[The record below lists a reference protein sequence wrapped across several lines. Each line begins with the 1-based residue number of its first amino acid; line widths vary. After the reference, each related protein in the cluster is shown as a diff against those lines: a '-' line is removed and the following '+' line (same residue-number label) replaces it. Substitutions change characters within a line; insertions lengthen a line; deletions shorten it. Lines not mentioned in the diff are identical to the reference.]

1 MKVDERLLKYVAFE
15 TTSHE
20 ESETVPSSAK
30 ELELA
35 KFLEEEMKAVGL
47 QSVKLDQY
55 GYVYGWLPASE
66 GCENEPTIGLIAH
79 MDTSE
84 AVSGADIKPRYV
96 DYEGGDIQLNDKVKI
111 SVEDFPFMT
120 EFVGQK
126 LIVTDGTT
134 LLGADDKAG
143 ISEIMTAV
151 EYLIAHPEVK
161 HGRIAVGFTP
171 DEEIGR
177 GPDYFDI
184 PGFGADFAYT
194 VDGGFLGE
202 LEYECFNAASAK
214 ITVNGVN
221 IHPGSAKNKMKNAVL
236 IANELISM
244 LPPAETPAH
253 TEGYE
258 GFYHVGDI
266 AGNETEVK
274 IGMIIRDHDRVVFE
288 SRKEYV
294 AKVAEFLNKK
304 YGEGTVVAN
313 IRDSYYN
320 MKERILPVMFVID
333 RAEKAMQEAGVKSIT
348 MPIRGGTDGATLSL
362 KGLPCPNL
370 STGGGNFH
378 GIHEF
383 VSVPAMEKMVEIL
396 VNIVKVEA

>member
-161 HGRIAVGFTP
+161 H
-171 DEEIGR
+171 
-177 GPDYFDI
+177 
-184 PGFGADFAYT
+184 
-194 VDGGFLGE
+194 
-202 LEYECFNAASAK
+202 
-214 ITVNGVN
+214 
-221 IHPGSAKNKMKNAVL
+221 
-236 IANELISM
+236 
-244 LPPAETPAH
+244 
-253 TEGYE
+253 
-258 GFYHVGDI
+258 
-266 AGNETEVK
+266 
-274 IGMIIRDHDRVVFE
+274 
-288 SRKEYV
+288 
-294 AKVAEFLNKK
+294 
-304 YGEGTVVAN
+304 
-313 IRDSYYN
+313 
-320 MKERILPVMFVID
+320 
-333 RAEKAMQEAGVKSIT
+333 
-348 MPIRGGTDGATLSL
+348 LSL
-362 KGLPCPNL
+362 
-370 STGGGNFH
+370 
-378 GIHEF
+378 IH
-383 VSVPAMEKMVEIL
+383 I
-396 VNIVKVEA
+396 